1 MSDKSIAI
9 RVDNSSFIGI
19 GHTQR
24 CLYIAKE
31 LKKLNY
37 NIFFIVRDLAGS
49 DYSNISSK
57 GFKVVYLSSNNLIEV
72 DEKDHSKWL
81 CVDSDLDS
89 KETKECLKSLGC
101 KNLLVDHYGIDHI
114 WENQIKED
122 DVNLF
127 IIDDLDRNHNC
138 QLLIDYSFWK
148 KEKDFSKFRNV
159 NDFAIGKDFFP
170 LDQALRDYPKKLIN
184 LENPA
189 ILISVGGH
197 DKEGLTERIITSL
210 ENLQYLPHSKI
221 MTVINKD
228 IFDRIS
234 SLIYDSHLN
243 FELHVS
249 PNGLGEIYNQADLC
263 IGSSGI
269 SALERCFFCIP
280 SLLILKAKNQLNLG
294 NKLQEYGLAN
304 SIKLDDDLKLD
315 KEIQV
320 FLNDSKRNLEMH
332 KKCINF
338 LTLDGSKN
346 IASKIERASQN

>member
-1 MSDKSIAI
+1 MSELQKIVVGIRSSNLSKSQT
-9 RVDNSSFIGI
+9 NLLL
-19 GHTQR
+19 QE
-24 CLYIAKE
+24 L
-31 LKKLNY
+31 LKK
-37 NIFFIVRDLAGS
+37 D
-49 DYSNISSK
+49 
-57 GFKVVYLSSNNLIEV
+57 
-72 DEKDHSKWL
+72 
-81 CVDSDLDS
+81 
-89 KETKECLKSLGC
+89 
-101 KNLLVDHYGIDHI
+101 
-114 WENQIKED
+114 
-122 DVNLF
+122 
-127 IIDDLDRNHNC
+127 
-138 QLLIDYSFWK
+138 
-148 KEKDFSKFRNV
+148 
-159 NDFAIGKDFFP
+159 
-170 LDQALRDYPKKLIN
+170 PKL
-184 LENPA
+184 
-189 ILISVGGH
+189 
-197 DKEGLTERIITSL
+197 
-210 ENLQYLPHSKI
+210 
-221 MTVINKD
+221 NKD